1 MGPGNAV
8 LDDADKQSIRK
19 WFRELVRSRSE
30 GKPGGAEDEETR
42 LTRDL
47 DLPPGRAADVK
58 GGGEGERDEPR
69 EP

>member
-1 MGPGNAV
+1 M
-8 LDDADKQSIRK
+8 LDDAERQSIRK

-30 GKPGGAEDEETR
+30 GLPKGEDEETR

-47 DLPPGRAADVK
+47 DLPPDRAADVK
-58 GGGEGERDEPR
+58 GGSERERDEPR